1 MDSSTAETKFK
12 ICELTTSSASTQL
25 ERIGQGRCGTV
36 WAVRCSPCD
45 ETDHSH
51 LAMKREDGSTG
62 RSIAHEYR
70 IHQMITSISSTFT
83 SFAIPRSIGFL
94 DGEDDAAWSVI
105 LPRLPPDYTACN
117 ALISEKILPVNESA
131 RRLLVQTFRPDV
143 DTEEIMRS
151 QSNEHCLVR
160 PYLGR
165 RRFHQSEMGGAS
177 TGESKTRRRLRALS
191 LRNYPLHMDQMEQLG
206 IDPSG
211 YAVAMAEA
219 LAFLHWVAKVDGND
233 VEFVLGQPRCQS
245 DTSSSSSSLTRARGT
260 TTCSD
265 TNTAILGPHVLWI
278 LDFDLCRDMSPDEE
292 GVDQAHRAFWGND
305 PYFPR
310 PGSSN
315 PADERL
321 WAIFQDRYMEASA
334 TALQVASVGVKRL
347 PGLFIEQ
354 IKQTRACSIVAD
366 RGASTS

>member
-1 MDSSTAETKFK
+1 MR
-12 ICELTTSSASTQL
+12 ELTTSSTPTQL

-36 WAVRCSPCD
+36 WAVRCSPCN
-45 ETDHSH
+45 ETNHSH

-70 IHQMITSISSTFT
+70 IHQKITSICLGFT
-83 SFAIPRSIGFL
+83 SFAIPQSIGFV
-94 DGEDDAAWSVI
+94 DARDDAAWSVI

-117 ALISEKILPVNESA
+117 AIISEKILPVKESA

-160 PYLGR
+160 P
-165 RRFHQSEMGGAS
+165 
-177 TGESKTRRRLRALS
+177 
-191 LRNYPLHMDQMEQLG
+191 LRNYPLHMDQMEQLC

-219 LAFLHWVAKVDGND
+219 LAFLHWVANVDGND

-245 DTSSSSSSLTRARGT
+245 DTSSSPSSLTRARGT
-260 TTCSD
+260 ICSD
-265 TNTAILGPHVLWI
+265 TNTAILGPHVVWI
-278 LDFDLCRDMSPDEE
+278 LDFDLCRDISLDEE
-292 GVDQAHRAFWGND
+292 GVDQAHCAFWGND
-305 PYFPR
+305 PYYPR

-334 TALQVASVGVKRL
+334 TALREEADGVKRL

-354 IKQTRACSIVAD
+354 IKRARACSLVAD
-366 RGASTS
+366 